1 MLLVIAN
8 RNYSS
13 WSLRAWLALK
23 HTGAAFDEIVIPL
36 FQPNTAEEIRRH
48 SPSGRLPVLRDGDL
62 LVWDSLA
69 IGEYLAE
76 RFPEAQLWPEDPA
89 ARAHARSV
97 SAEMHSGFPS
107 MRQNLGMNI
116 RARKQRELNPETER
130 EVARVV
136 ALWTE
141 ARTRYGAGGPYLYG
155 HFTVADAMYAPVVT
169 RFVTWGV
176 QLTGAAAEYVRTI
189 LALPSLQAW
198 IDLARKEP
206 WTVPQYD

>member
-36 FQPNTAEEIRRH
+36 YQPNTTEEIRRH
-48 SPSGRLPVLRDGDL
+48 SPSGQVPVLRDGDVV
-62 LVWDSLA
+62 VWDSLA
-69 IGEYLAE
+69 ICEFLAE
-76 RFPEAQLWPEDPA
+76 RFPEARLWPEDPV

-107 MRQNLGMNI
+107 IRQNLGVNI
-116 RARKQRELNPETER
+116 RARKSRELDADTER

-136 ALWTE
+136 ALWSE
-141 ARTRYGAGGPYLYG
+141 ARTRFGAGGPYLYG
-155 HFTVADAMYAPVVT
+155 HFTTADAMYAPLVT
-169 RFVTWGV
+169 RFVTWGLE
-176 QLTGAAAEYVRTI
+176 LTGAAAEYVRTI
-189 LALPSLQAW
+189 MALPSMQAW

-206 WTVPQYD
+206 WSIPQYD